1 MRTVPTMMLAALA
14 LAALPAQAAA
24 PAVSWSYIA
33 ETRELIGSTGED
45 EGDTDFRATCK
56 AGGKAE
62 LGIGAVDGI
71 GSGGGEAVSVTL
83 ANADGTL
90 TVHIAGVSKHSLNSE
105 MTGGV
110 ELVAAAD
117 KTHAVFTLLA
127 APGPIKVSGPL
138 TTQWPATGRAAATK
152 AFMKA
157 CFGG

>member
-1 MRTVPTMMLAALA
+1 MRTAVILMLAAPA
-14 LAALPAQAAA
+14 LAALPAQAT
-24 PAVSWSYIA
+24 PAFSWMYIA
-33 ETRELIGSTGED
+33 ESHSLIGSTGEE

-62 LGIGAVDGI
+62 LGIGAAQGVGT
-71 GSGGGEAVSVTL
+71 GGGEAVTVTL

-90 TVHIAGVSKHSLNSE
+90 TVHIAGVSKQSPNFQ
-105 MTGGV
+105 MTAAV

-138 TTQWPATGRAAATK
+138 SPQWPATGRAAATK
-152 AFMKA
+152 AFISA
-157 CFGG
+157 CFGR